1 MRYVL
6 TCFLY
11 LLLIS
16 CVLKPGL
23 MTEKAFA
30 DKYMEAL
37 RQEYPDLT
45 FTLKPDLSITAMKG
59 GKEAVIYIENA
70 YGAYKIAP
78 DDIDETIR
86 GYVTAVAT
94 AFAEEHPAEIANIIP
109 LIKPITFMH
118 ATGSGG
124 SEFASP
130 MVTEQYNDQLAI
142 CYAEDTKEGFRF
154 LLEDTLD
161 SLKIPRD
168 SLYPLAVRNLLRI
181 IPDVETYKMD
191 GIYMLSAGGFYD
203 ASLILLPSLWQRLDS
218 IEGEW
223 IIAVPKRDFLMLTGS
238 RNKEGLNKMRK
249 IAKEDFKAGQ
259 YPVSDQL
266 FRWNGKKFEVLPSG
280 DSFFQ

>member
-1 MRYVL
+1 
-6 TCFLY
+6 
-11 LLLIS
+11 
-16 CVLKPGL
+16 

-30 DKYMEAL
+30 DKYMDAL
-37 RQEYPDLT
+37 KREYPDQT
-45 FTLKPDLSITAMKG
+45 FTLKPDLSISAMKD

-78 DDIDETIR
+78 DSIDETLR
-86 GYVTAVAT
+86 GYVKAIAT
-94 AFAEEHPAEIANIIP
+94 AFVEERPIDIANIIP
-109 LIKPITFMH
+109 LIKPITFMN
-118 ATGSGG
+118 ATASGDK
-124 SEFASP
+124 ALAAP

-161 SLKIPRD
+161 SLKISRD

-181 IPDVETYKMD
+181 IPDVETYKKD

-238 RNKEGLNKMRK
+238 RNKEGLKQMRR
-249 IAKEDFKAGQ
+249 IAKEDFKVGQ
-259 YPVSDQL
+259 YPVSEQL
-266 FRWNGKKFEVLPSG
+266 FRWNGKKFEVLASG
-280 DSFFQ
+280 DSFFR